1 MKAAGGTNR
10 AMFHDLFANTASDQ
24 EDEDFY
30 KSEEE
35 AEATEIGGSIPGS
48 VPGMPVKTGP
58 KEPESPLNS
67 SMHSRASSRDSNRDF
82 RIKTSTTT
90 RTNSTTGGVNRLQQP
105 KRTTLMGL
113 SKPHQLAS

>member
-24 EDEDFY
+24 EEDEDFY

-48 VPGMPVKTGP
+48 VPG
-58 KEPESPLNS
+58 
-67 SMHSRASSRDSNRDF
+67 
-82 RIKTSTTT
+82 
-90 RTNSTTGGVNRLQQP
+90 
-105 KRTTLMGL
+105 
-113 SKPHQLAS
+113 